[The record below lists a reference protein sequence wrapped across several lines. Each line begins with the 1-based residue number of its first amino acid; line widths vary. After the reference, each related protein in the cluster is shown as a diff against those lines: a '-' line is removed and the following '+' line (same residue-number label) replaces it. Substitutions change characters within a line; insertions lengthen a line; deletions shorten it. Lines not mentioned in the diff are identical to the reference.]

1 MLYKG
6 PPAVPGVLFC
16 QKQGGTVVGGA
27 TFHRKCEK
35 TIAKPWEFVI
45 TTVSGRTAEV
55 PLHLRFKIVKT
66 MRPAEIF
73 KTRGIY
79 NEEVIG
85 NAPDAG
91 HGTGTVQRELGGDD
105 SELYG

>member
-35 TIAKPWEFVI
+35 TIAKLWEFVI

-55 PLHLRFKIVKT
+55 PLHLRFNDLKT

-85 NAPDAG
+85 NVPGAG
-91 HGTGTVQRELGGDD
+91 HGA
-105 SELYG
+105 